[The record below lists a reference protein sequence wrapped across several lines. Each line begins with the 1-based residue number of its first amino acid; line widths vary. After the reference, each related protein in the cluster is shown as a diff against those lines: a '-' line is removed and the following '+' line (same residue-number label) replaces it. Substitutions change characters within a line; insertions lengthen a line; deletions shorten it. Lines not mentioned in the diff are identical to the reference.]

1 MNEKKKLVN
10 VEKVQKGE
18 SVSEMVMAAKPEQ
31 MLALM
36 KGAGALPRMIG
47 IAHRVKQKKNMN
59 KKSPTL
65 MTIKTVGS
73 SEIRRY
79 KLETEQEEEDFLEG
93 HLALKWGRIDPTWD
107 ISEVPHHQIIFRSA
121 KEEDVLVS
129 RHASQCR
136 YETKKGKKGA
146 PDTKILIEIAEK
158 MPVDWI
164 GLEMNDTVALILGGS
179 GDYLAYALS
188 FKLSEMGG
196 SVIRIPPFKLQ
207 AYRGQASKD
216 DDDVLLARLA
226 EEHRTEFYETFSRD
240 LDVIDVRNKYRGW
253 KDAMK
258 DRIACEQRLYQ
269 SNIGTRFC
277 SKKIRPEGSIQKG
290 FENLRNTAKTL
301 LVLEEEE
308 ARWLKELTKAVEA
321 LDVYKQIF
329 EDIPGLGPR
338 IAARLIAAIVDIRR
352 FKKASQFVAYCGLHV
367 RLKDKNGKDLPTER
381 QFPRRRGGE
390 IANWDEENGRQAFWN
405 LADQFNR
412 QKGTTRWSAY
422 LLETKKRLRLK
433 HPTEVIVTVMVDGKE
448 KKIRRYTNGHIHKM
462 AIWRTLTRFAE
473 WLHGEWWKLER
484 SMAET
489 PAQGL

>member
-1 MNEKKKLVN
+1 MNEMKKLVN
-10 VEKVQKGE
+10 VEKVQKGK
-18 SVSEMVMAAKPEQ
+18 SVREMVMAAKPEQ

-36 KGAGALPRMIG
+36 KGAGALPRTIG
-47 IAHRVKQKKNMN
+47 IAHRVKQKKNEEPR
-59 KKSPTL
+59 PTL
-65 MTIKTVGS
+65 VAIKYGPDD
-73 SEIRRY
+73 IRRY
-79 KLETEQEEEDFLEG
+79 KLETEQDEMDFLNG
-93 HLALKWGRIDPTWD
+93 HLAIKWGRIDPTWD

-164 GLEMNDTVALILGGS
+164 GLEMNDKVAMILGGS

-258 DRIACEQRLYQ
+258 ARIGCEQRLFQ
-269 SNIGTRFC
+269 SHIGTTFC
-277 SKKIRPEGSIQKG
+277 SEAGYCPEGSIKKD
-290 FENLRNTAKTL
+290 FEKLRDTDAV
-301 LVLEEEE
+301 LVALEAEET
-308 ARWLKELTKAVEA
+308 RRLKELTKAVEA

-329 EDIPGLGPR
+329 EYITGLGPR
-338 IAARLIAAIVDIRR
+338 IAARLVYAVVDIRR
-352 FKKASQFVAYCGLHV
+352 FKKASQFVAYLGLHV
-367 RLKDKNGKDLPTER
+367 RQKDKNGKDLPTEK